1 MENDIENKQEG
12 NSLKAELARKKAELD
27 IFYEISNAM
36 RTTLK
41 LDEILY
47 CILTGVTAHVGLG
60 FNRALLFLINEV
72 NETIEGKM
80 AIGPETGE
88 EASIVWK
95 NIEQAKMNL
104 EDLISAYKVSGK
116 MIDSKLN
123 KTISELK
130 IPLKEEG
137 GIIAITA
144 IDGMALHIREDTIKN
159 SQNDIIIKLLKPRE
173 FVSVPL
179 KSKTKTL
186 GVIYADNMFT
196 GKPITNED
204 IRILMMFANQ
214 AGLAIENSFLYEQ
227 TVNMAQTDSLTKLY
241 NHGYFQDCL
250 AKELEN
256 AKLISRPLSLLLI
269 DIDNFKNYN
278 DTLGHQSGDKILK
291 QLGAILQ
298 ESSRKLDYACRYGGE
313 EFAII
318 LPHTD
323 KNEAFSISERLRNRI
338 YEHVFWKKEIQPLQ
352 HLTVSIGLST
362 FPQDATDKQLLL
374 QASDKALYQ
383 AKQSGKNKTCL
394 YSR

>member
-1 MENDIENKQEG
+1 MENDLENKEET
-12 NSLKAELARKKAELD
+12 NNLKAELARKKAELD

-60 FNRALLFLINEV
+60 FNRALLFLINEA

-88 EASIVWK
+88 EASTVWK
-95 NIEQAKMNL
+95 NIEQAKMDL
-104 EDLISAYKVSGK
+104 EDLISAYKFSGK

-130 IPLKEEG
+130 IPLKEQG

-159 SQNDIIIKLLKPRE
+159 SPNDIIIKLLRPKE

-179 KSKTKTL
+179 KSKSKTL
-186 GVIYADNMFT
+186 GVIYADNIFT
-196 GKPITNED
+196 GKSITNED

-250 AKELEN
+250 SKELEN
-256 AKLISRPLSLLLI
+256 AKLISKPLSLLLV

-298 ESSRKLDYACRYGGE
+298 ESSRKLDYVCRYGGE

-318 LPHTD
+318 LPRTD

-338 YEHVFWKKEIQPLQ
+338 YEHVFWKEEIQPLH
-352 HLTVSIGLST
+352 HLTVSIGLAS
-362 FPQDATDKQLLL
+362 FPQDAADKQLLL

-383 AKQSGKNKTCL
+383 AKYAGKNKTCL
-394 YSR
+394 YNR